1 MMWTRKKERQPT
13 IPTNAS
19 WCGKERIQKKKD
31 PKYRP
36 PHQNTS
42 DPGAQQNTP
51 NIRVASWCEDERQ
64 PPINRVKYLHHIV
77 RKKELQPPIITE
89 LHLDQENLNKSTQ
102 SNTPRIGHLIKAHLA
117 QGHSRTLPT
126 SELHHDVRNKD
137 NHPSTQHQMQERT
150 KSISATNT
158 TRYSYDPYLLHLM
171 KPDSA
176 NECAASCH
184 TK

>member
-1 MMWTRKKERQPT
+1 
-13 IPTNAS
+13 
-19 WCGKERIQKKKD
+19 
-31 PKYRP
+31 
-36 PHQNTS
+36 
-42 DPGAQQNTP
+42 
-51 NIRVASWCEDERQ
+51 
-64 PPINRVKYLHHIV
+64 V

-102 SNTPRIGHLIKAHLA
+102 SNTPHIGHLIKAHLA

-158 TRYSYDPYLLHLM
+158 TR
-171 KPDSA
+171 
-176 NECAASCH
+176 
-184 TK
+184 